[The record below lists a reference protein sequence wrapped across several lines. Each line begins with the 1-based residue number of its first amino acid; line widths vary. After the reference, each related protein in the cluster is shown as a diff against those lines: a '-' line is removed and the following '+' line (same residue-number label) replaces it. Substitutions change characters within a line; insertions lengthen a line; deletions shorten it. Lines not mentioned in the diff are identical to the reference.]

1 MSCVGLV
8 ELATQVKMDRAL
20 KFVIIEVYHSVDLQT
35 NWSFSLRILA
45 VQYLVKRYVGVW
57 AVTSTTGS
65 LYLNQPSHPAMLSGI
80 RS

>member
-57 AVTSTTGS
+57 AVTSTTGGLHIS
-65 LYLNQPSHPAMLSGI
+65 QPFHPTRLRGVG
-80 RS
+80 R